1 MEAATPLRT
10 PTIRTLGDD
19 RLVVDG
25 LVVQDECAVRLVRE
39 REEAGD
45 DPVRAVSDA
54 IEIGARVLDREQAGA
69 NADFVKSEF
78 DKVSREVEAA
88 FTERARAV
96 SEQLEKQMDE
106 VFGPES
112 GHLTRALDKHFSDG
126 SSTAVQNRVKDVI
139 TEVMQRS
146 REDLLKQF
154 SSADGQNPLADFK
167 AGTLRQLREAGDRQD
182 KNLTALNEQ
191 LTALKVELQALRD
204 EKEKADEV
212 EAERERGSAKGR
224 TFEEAVAEALERV
237 AAMRGDACDAVGD
250 VTGSTGKVGDV
261 VVEIDACNGPARGR
275 IVFEAKSG
283 KALTK
288 PKAWQ
293 QLNAALDQRDA
304 DFAVLV
310 VPSDDRLPAKTR
322 PLTEYNGDKLL
333 VAFDPEGDTTLPLEV
348 AYSLA
353 RARVLMSRGD
363 DDSIDSGAIRDVV
376 ERALAVVD
384 DARKIKS
391 QLTGS
396 KKGIEAAYEML
407 DEMENRVR
415 DYLRDIESLAA
426 EGAPTAEAAPGG
438 GGEAERTAAGE
449 GEPAAAPPE
458 RESAPAAPAVI
469 PGQESLV

>member
-10 PTIRTLGDD
+10 PAIRTLGED

-25 LVVQDECAVRLVRE
+25 LVIHDECAVRLVRE

-45 DPVRAVSDA
+45 DPVKAVADA

-88 FTERARAV
+88 FTERAREV
-96 SEQLEKQMDE
+96 SAEFEKQIDA

-112 GHLTRALDKHFSDG
+112 GHLMRELERHFSDD
-126 SSTAVQNRVKDVI
+126 SSSAVQNRVKEVI

-146 REDLLKQF
+146 REDLLRQF

-167 AGTLRQLREAGDRQD
+167 EGTLRQLRLAGEQQE
-182 KNLTALNEQ
+182 KHLGTLNEQ
-191 LTALKVELQALRD
+191 LIALKVELQALRD
-204 EKEKADEV
+204 EKQKAE
-212 EAERERGSAKGR
+212 ELEEEREKGSAKGR
-224 TFEEAVAEALERV
+224 TFEEAVADALERI
-237 AAMRGDACDAVGD
+237 AAVRDDACDAVGD

-261 VVEIDACNGPARGR
+261 VVELDACNGPARGR

-283 KALTK
+283 KPLTK

-293 QLNAALDQRDA
+293 QLNAALAQRDA

-310 VPSDDRLPAKTR
+310 VPSEDKLPAKTR
-322 PLTEYNGDKLL
+322 ALTEYNGDKLL

-353 RARVLMSRGD
+353 RARVLMARGD
-363 DDSIDSGAIRDVV
+363 DDVVDSGAIRDVV

-396 KKGIEAAYEML
+396 KKGIEAAYDML

-415 DYLRDIESLAA
+415 EYLRDIEGLAA
-426 EGAPTAEAAPGG
+426 GSETA
-438 GGEAERTAAGE
+438 TASGE
-449 GEPAAAPPE
+449 GEPEPDPAP
-458 RESAPAAPAVI
+458 RVI

>member
-10 PTIRTLGDD
+10 ASVRTLGED

-25 LVVQDECAVRLVRE
+25 LVVADECAVRLVRE

-45 DPVRAVSDA
+45 DPVKAVADA

-88 FTERARAV
+88 FTERAKEV
-96 SEQLEKQMDE
+96 SARLEGQME
-106 VFGPES
+106 AVFGPES
-112 GHLTRALDKHFSDG
+112 GHLTRALERHFSDD
-126 SSTAVQNRVKDVI
+126 SSAAVQNRVKDVI

-146 REDLLKQF
+146 REDLLRQF

-167 AGTLRQLREAGDRQD
+167 DGTLRQLRHAGEQQE
-182 KNLTALNEQ
+182 KHLSTLNEQ
-191 LTALKVELQALRD
+191 LTALKVELQALRS
-204 EKEKADEV
+204 EKEKADEL
-212 EAERERGSAKGR
+212 ADEREKGSAKGR
-224 TFEEAVAEALERV
+224 TFEEAVAEALERI
-237 AAMRGDACDAVGD
+237 AAVRDDACDAVGD

-261 VVEIDACNGPARGR
+261 VVELDACNGPARGR

-283 KALTK
+283 KPLTK

-293 QLNAALDQRDA
+293 QLNAALAQRDA

-310 VPSDDRLPAKTR
+310 VPSEDRLPAKTR

-333 VAFDPEGDTTLPLEV
+333 VAFDPEGDSTLPLEV

-353 RARVLMSRGD
+353 RARVLMARAD
-363 DDSIDSGAIRDVV
+363 DDVVDSGAIRDVV

-415 DYLRDIESLAA
+415 EYLRDIEGLAA
-426 EGAPTAEAAPGG
+426 GADSSDAASDDP
-438 GGEAERTAAGE
+438 AERAGDTAADDG
-449 GEPAAAPPE
+449 GDDPVPP
-458 RESAPAAPAVI
+458 APAVI
-469 PGQESLV
+469 PGQEQLV

>member
-1 MEAATPLRT
+1 MEAATPLRA
-10 PTIRTLGDD
+10 PSIRTLGED

-25 LVVQDECAVRLVRE
+25 LVVHDECAVRLVRE

-45 DPVRAVSDA
+45 DPVKAVSDA

-69 NADFVKSEF
+69 NADFVKNEF
-78 DKVSREVEAA
+78 DKVSREVETA
-88 FTERARAV
+88 FTERAREV
-96 SEQLEKQMDE
+96 SEQLEEQMQA

-112 GHLTRALDKHFSDG
+112 GHLTRALERHFSDD
-126 SSTAVQNRVKDVI
+126 SSAAVQNRVKHVI

-146 REDLLKQF
+146 REDLLRQF

-167 AGTLRQLREAGDRQD
+167 EGTLRQLRMAGEQQE
-182 KNLTALNEQ
+182 KHLSTLNEE
-191 LTALKVELQALRD
+191 LTALKVELQALRTEKQKD
-204 EKEKADEV
+204 EEV
-212 EAERERGSAKGR
+212 EAEREKGSAKGR
-224 TFEEAVAEALERV
+224 TFEEAVAEALERI
-237 AAMRGDACDAVGD
+237 AAVRDDACDAVGD

-261 VVEIDACNGPARGR
+261 VVELDACNGPARGR

-288 PKAWQ
+288 PRAWQ
-293 QLNAALDQRDA
+293 QLNAALEQRDA

-310 VPSDDRLPAKTR
+310 VPSEDRLPAKTR
-322 PLTEYNGDKLL
+322 ALTEYNGDKLL

-353 RARVLMSRGD
+353 RARVLMARGD
-363 DDSIDSGAIRDVV
+363 DDVVDSGAIRDVV

-396 KKGIEAAYEML
+396 KKGIEAAYVML

-415 DYLRDIESLAA
+415 EYLRDIESLAA
-426 EGAPTAEAAPGG
+426 AGGEAAP
-438 GGEAERTAAGE
+438 ETASGE
-449 GEPAAAPPE
+449 GETPEPAVADAPPV
-458 RESAPAAPAVI
+458 PAVI